1 MKSKQKQNRIVIL
14 YDDVFLKHD
23 TGVHIEHADRLSHL
37 IPAIR
42 NSPVNEFIDWLKPVP
57 ASEDEITLIHSRG
70 MIDYIKQTISEGGGW
85 LDPET
90 YVSPG
95 SLSAALASTGS
106 GKVALGLVFK
116 LDYRFVF
123 IPCRPP
129 GHHATSS
136 RSMGF
141 CLFNNVALCARI
153 ALEYKLAKKVAII
166 DWDVHHGNGTEEI
179 FYTSDRVLFM
189 SVHQHPFFP
198 GTGFVEDVGME
209 KGKGFTLNVPLPAGV
224 GNKEYI
230 RIFREKFAPAVE
242 EFEPDLFIISAGFD
256 AHEHDPI
263 ANHYLNAQGFRSLA
277 SIVKEMAEKSP
288 ADGRIIAFL
297 EGGYHV
303 STLSESVIEMLKVF
317 VDMGD

>member
-1 MKSKQKQNRIVIL
+1 MKDKQNRIVIL
-14 YDDVFLKHD
+14 YDDIFLKHD
-23 TGVHIEHADRLSHL
+23 MGVHPECADRLRHL

-42 NSPVNEFIDWLKPVP
+42 SSPVNEYIDWLKPVP
-57 ASEDEITLIHSRG
+57 AYEDEIALIHSRE
-70 MIDYIKQTISEGGGW
+70 MIDYIRQTTGEGGGW

-90 YVSPG
+90 YVSPE
-95 SLSAALASTGS
+95 SLPAALTAGGA
-106 GKVALGLVFK
+106 GKVALGLVFE

-153 ALEYKLAKKVAII
+153 ALEYEFAKKIAII

-179 FYTSDRVLFM
+179 FYTSDQVLFM

-198 GTGFVEDVGME
+198 GTGFVEDIGMD
-209 KGKGFTLNVPLPAGV
+209 KGRGFTINRPLPAGA
-224 GNKEYI
+224 GNEEYI
-230 RIFREKFAPAVE
+230 RIFKEKFAPALE
-242 EFEPDLFIISAGFD
+242 EFRPDLFIISAGFD
-256 AHEHDPI
+256 SHKHDPT
-263 ANHYLNAQGFRSLA
+263 ANHYLDAQGFRSLA
-277 SIVKEMAEKSP
+277 AIVKEMAEKSP

-297 EGGYHV
+297 EGGYHA
-303 STLSESVIEMLKVF
+303 SMLSESVIEMLKVF
-317 VDMGD
+317 VDM